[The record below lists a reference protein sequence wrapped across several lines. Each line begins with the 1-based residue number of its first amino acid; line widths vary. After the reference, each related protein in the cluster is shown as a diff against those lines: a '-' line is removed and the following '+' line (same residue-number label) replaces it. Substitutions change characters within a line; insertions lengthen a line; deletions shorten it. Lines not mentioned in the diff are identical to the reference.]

1 LWLWTEGGAAVELH
15 DNPLAVGDMRLS
27 DDGQVV
33 AFLLVEINFLP
44 NSIMAINTDGSGLR
58 TLVDETTLSGMTS
71 DPAALAVG
79 PHQMEFVPGTHT
91 LAFNT
96 MPYFDGPGLILEND
110 LRLVDADSGS
120 LTTLISPGAGGR
132 FHYSPDGTQVAIV
145 TPSDI
150 SLMNADG
157 SNWRDAVLAYTSVI
171 TYSEAPYFANP
182 RWSADSSQLRVVI
195 ASADILDPAATI
207 TLYDLPLD
215 GSPAV
220 SLGFTSAK
228 APVFN
233 QDPTLSPDMSMVAFT
248 RQVGD
253 PASSTIELH
262 FVEPATGI
270 TTFYHSGANLDFENW
285 SPNGTHF
292 VFVEGGSRNLGEL
305 GAGFGPVAGLSDV
318 RRVVWVDGAR
328 FLFTN
333 GSIGAFQLQLGSIG
347 APAVWIVSPTAD
359 FIVFDFSY

>member
-1 LWLWTEGGAAVELH
+1 VELH
-15 DNPLAVGDMRLS
+15 DNTLAVGDPRLS

-33 AFLLVEINFLP
+33 AFLLLETNFLP
-44 NSIMAINTDGSGLR
+44 NSIMSINTDGSGLR
-58 TLVDETTLSGMTS
+58 TLVDAATLSTMTT
-71 DPAALAVG
+71 DPIALAVG
-79 PHQMEFVPGTHT
+79 PHQMEFVPGTHI
-91 LAFNT
+91 LAFNSQ
-96 MPYFDGPGLILEND
+96 PYFDGPGLILEND
-110 LRLVDADSGS
+110 LRTVDADTGI
-120 LTTLISPGAGGR
+120 LTTIVAPGAGGR

-145 TPSDI
+145 TPTEI

-157 SNWRDAVLAYTSVI
+157 SNWRAAVLAYTSVI
-171 TYSEAPYFANP
+171 TYSEAPYYANP

-220 SLGFTSAK
+220 SLGSTAAQ

-233 QDPTLSPDMSMVAFT
+233 QEPTLSSDMSTIAFT
-248 RQVGD
+248 REVGA
-253 PASSTIELH
+253 PGSATIELH
-262 FVEPATGI
+262 FVDSATGI
-270 TTFYHSGANLDFENW
+270 TTFYHSAAYVNFDSW

-292 VFVEGGSRNLGEL
+292 VFAEGGSRYLGEL

-333 GSIGAFQLQLGSIG
+333 GSIGAFQLQLGAIG
-347 APAVWIVSPTAD
+347 GPNVFIVAPVGD
-359 FIVFDFSY
+359 FIAFDFSN